1 MLRKDVIPVI
11 NENDSIAVDEIN
23 FGDNDTLSAIVAASV
38 QADMLFILTDVDG
51 LYDGIPKKSKIINVI
66 TKITDELLEIAS
78 PDSSSGKGTGGM
90 KTKLIAAKIAGSSG
104 VTTFITNGLKL
115 NLIEEAVNGKDIG
128 TKILPNKKLQ
138 SRKSWIAFGKKAKGF
153 VLIDANATIAIRNKE
168 KSLLASGIVTVGG
181 NFNRGDTISVVVQN
195 PIEQNNI
202 EVARG
207 LSNYNSQDL
216 SMIKG
221 KSSSEIKKLYPNM
234 VCEEVIHKD
243 NLVVIK

>member
-1 MLRKDVIPVI
+1 
-11 NENDSIAVDEIN
+11 
-23 FGDNDTLSAIVAASV
+23 
-38 QADMLFILTDVDG
+38 
-51 LYDGIPKKSKIINVI
+51 
-66 TKITDELLEIAS
+66 
-78 PDSSSGKGTGGM
+78 M
-90 KTKLIAAKIAGSSG
+90 K
-104 VTTFITNGLKL
+104 
-115 NLIEEAVNGKDIG
+115 AVNGKDIG